1 MRPRPLLAALLVA
14 VLAAPSFARAQPAAP
29 AESTVTRPMPLVDS
43 TSVVPGGPVPV
54 LDSTVVIPAM
64 ARNAPGKAPPE
75 SLPRPDTLGLTLRAD
90 RLRKRGDVSLTQ
102 LLQGRRPVWIETAPG
117 MAPLFGAPR
126 LLDSGDPV
134 SPDPAPIAA
143 DRATDRTA
151 IADFT
156 HLDRSGYV
164 LGVPGFATAW
174 EIPETRGIDAFDE
187 VAIDSSLA
195 PQAFLG
201 AGDLFAR
208 PGSVPFAALAMPD
221 PPAPYRVRSA
231 LLYRKGAGN
240 LLDTGA
246 RFSSPLFAHGIAGS
260 YVRHASEALTPFLS
274 SISTRYTLAAGLTR
288 GGPLRSWVEGRLF
301 KMRME
306 TDYPGGYGNP
316 DLGFTLPTH
325 ARAEWASREAALHA
339 LWTGGGMVA
348 SAALRAGKSQA
359 TQIRYDLGR
368 ERWAFPEIAAEA
380 RLSGGGPRATEGG
393 VDSLANVPAPS
404 WSWSL
409 EGRGSRRRV
418 DYRSDD
424 SAFLPRI
431 RAGRAAATLRRAGP
445 EGGAEATAALDFREG
460 DPSLVDG
467 RLSLWG
473 ARGHARF
480 RLDAE
485 SAHERPTLV
494 DLYTPARIDTM
505 PSFVAPT
512 LLLVRGGDRALG
524 ARSLRGVLGVAAFRA
539 NPGVELVAFGSAR
552 RVTGDFGWTAERS
565 VFGDTILIVDAARER
580 GDGWA
585 FQAAAGGGAAF
596 GPFTARGLGW
606 VRGGTDGIS
615 PQAGAPPRAGLDAS
629 LGLRA
634 TFFQGDLPLELELAA
649 HATGPRHGI
658 LTAPALATWDARVH
672 ADFGSAGLF
681 VTITNLFDASV
692 PSAVYLIDENRG
704 APLPGRALTA
714 GVVWHIQD

>member
-1 MRPRPLLAALLVA
+1 MRRRLLLAALLVA
-14 VLAAPSFARAQPAAP
+14 AALPAPARAQSAAP

-43 TSVVPGGPVPV
+43 TSVIPGGAVPV
-54 LDSTVVIPAM
+54 LDSTVVLPAM
-64 ARNAPGKAPPE
+64 VRNLPGAAPPE

-90 RLRKRGDVSLTQ
+90 MLRKRGDVSLAQ

-117 MAPLFGAPR
+117 FAPLFGAPR

-134 SPDPAPIAA
+134 SPDPGPIAA

-156 HLDRSGYV
+156 HLLGSGYP

-195 PQAFLG
+195 PHALLG

-208 PGSVPFAALAMPD
+208 PGAVPFDALAMPD

-246 RFSSPLFAHGIAGS
+246 RFSSPLLANGVAGS
-260 YVRHASEALTPFLS
+260 YVRHAAEALTPFLS

-306 TDYPGGYGNP
+306 TDYPGGYENP
-316 DLGFTLPTH
+316 EFGFTPPTR
-325 ARAEWASREAALHA
+325 ARAEWASREATLHA
-339 LWTGGGMVA
+339 IWTGGGVVA

-380 RLSGGGPRATEGG
+380 RLAGGGARASEGEG
-393 VDSLANVPAPS
+393 RDSLAHRPGPA

-409 EGRGSRRRV
+409 EGSGSRRRV

-424 SAFLPRI
+424 TAFFPRV

-445 EGGAEATAALDFREG
+445 DGGAEAAAAADFRLG
-460 DPSLVDG
+460 DPLLVDG

-473 ARGHARF
+473 ARGRARF

-485 SAHERPTLV
+485 SAHERPTMV
-494 DLYTPARIDTM
+494 DLFTPARVDTM
-505 PSFVAPT
+505 PSSVAPT
-512 LLLVRGGDRALG
+512 LLLARGGDASLG
-524 ARSLRGVLGVAAFRA
+524 ARSLRGVLAAAAFRA
-539 NPGVELVAFGSAR
+539 RPGVELYAFGSAR
-552 RVTGDFGWTAERS
+552 RVTDDFGWTAERS
-565 VFGDTILIVDAARER
+565 VSGDTILIVDAARER
-580 GDGWA
+580 GSGWA
-585 FQAAAGGGAAF
+585 FQAAAGGDAAF

-606 VRGGTDGIS
+606 LRGGAQGLA
-615 PQAGAPPRAGLDAS
+615 PRAGAPPRAGLDAS
-629 LGLRA
+629 VGLRA
-634 TFFQGDLPLELELAA
+634 SFFQGDLPLQLELVG

-658 LTAPALATWDARVH
+658 LTAPALATWDARLH

-681 VTITNLFDASV
+681 ATVTNLFDATV

-714 GVVWHIQD
+714 GVIWHIQD